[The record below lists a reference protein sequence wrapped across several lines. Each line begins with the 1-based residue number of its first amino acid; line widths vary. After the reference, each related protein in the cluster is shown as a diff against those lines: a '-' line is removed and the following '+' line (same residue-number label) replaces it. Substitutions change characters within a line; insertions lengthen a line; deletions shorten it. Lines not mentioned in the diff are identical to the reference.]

1 MLIVALTGG
10 IAAGKSVVARFLEER
25 GCAVHSADQAAHE
38 VMAPGSGAWERLRAH
53 FGPGILNPDRTIDR
67 RRLGAIVFADEAK
80 RRFLNSVV
88 HPLVLEKK
96 KEIIARLE
104 KEGKTKI
111 FVSEAALTI
120 EAGYAGMFDRVI
132 VVYCRPEVQ
141 AARLMARDGLDRQ
154 AALQKNSGPDA
165 PGREKKTGRLPYRH
179 LGHSGRHGNPD
190 GNGFPAVVAGL
201 PGKGKKEEGQLWYL
215 KPVLKF

>member
-67 RRLGAIVFADEAK
+67 PRLGAIVFADEAE

-104 KEGKTKI
+104 KDGKTKI
-111 FVSEAALTI
+111 FVSAAALTI
-120 EAGYAGMFDRVI
+120 EAGYAGLFDRVI

-154 AALQKNSGPDA
+154 AALQKIRAQMPQK
-165 PGREKKTGRLPYRH
+165 EKKKQADYLIDTSDTLADTEIRTEMVFRQLLRDYQEKEKKKKAS
-179 LGHSGRHGNPD
+179 SGI
-190 GNGFPAVVAGL
+190 
-201 PGKGKKEEGQLWYL
+201 
-215 KPVLKF
+215 

>member
-1 MLIVALTGG
+1 MLIAALTGG

-25 GCAVHSADQAAHE
+25 GCVVHSADQAAHE
-38 VMAPGSGAWERLRAH
+38 VMAPGSVAWERLRTH

-67 RRLGAIVFADEAK
+67 RRLGAIVFSDEAE
-80 RRFLNSVV
+80 RRFLNSVI

-120 EAGYAGMFDRVI
+120 EAGTAGLFDRVI

-141 AARLMARDGLDRQ
+141 VTRLMARDGLARKT
-154 AALQKNSGPDA
+154 ALQKIGTQMPQE
-165 PGREKKTGRLPYRH
+165 EKKKRADYLIDTSDTLADTEIRTEMVFRQLIRDYEEKEKKKA
-179 LGHSGRHGNPD
+179 
-190 GNGFPAVVAGL
+190 GFAL
-201 PGKGKKEEGQLWYL
+201 
-215 KPVLKF
+215 

>member
-154 AALQKNSGPDA
+154 AALQKIRAQMPQE
-165 PGREKKTGRLPYRH
+165 EKKKQADYLIDTSDTLADTEIRTEMVFRQLLRDYQE
-179 LGHSGRHGNPD
+179 
-190 GNGFPAVVAGL
+190 
-201 PGKGKKEEGQLWYL
+201 KEEKKAAGRS
-215 KPVLKF
+215 

>member
-154 AALQKNSGPDA
+154 AALQKIRAQMPQE
-165 PGREKKTGRLPYRH
+165 EKKKQADYLIDTSDTLADTEIRTGMVFRQLLRDCQEKEKKKKAS
-179 LGHSGRHGNPD
+179 SGI
-190 GNGFPAVVAGL
+190 
-201 PGKGKKEEGQLWYL
+201 
-215 KPVLKF
+215 

>member
-53 FGPGILNPDRTIDR
+53 FGPGILSPDRTIDR
-67 RRLGAIVFADEAK
+67 RRLGAIVFADEAE

-96 KEIIARLE
+96 REIIARLE

-141 AARLMARDGLDRQ
+141 AARLMVRDGLDRQ
-154 AALQKNSGPDA
+154 AALQKIRAQMPQE
-165 PGREKKTGRLPYRH
+165 EKKKQADYLIDTSDTLADTEIRTEIVFRRLLRDYEEKKKIKN
-179 LGHSGRHGNPD
+179 GDSGM
-190 GNGFPAVVAGL
+190 
-201 PGKGKKEEGQLWYL
+201 
-215 KPVLKF
+215 

>member
-38 VMAPGSGAWERLRAH
+38 VMAPGSRAWERLRAH

-67 RRLGAIVFADEAK
+67 RRLGAIVFADEAE

-104 KEGKTKI
+104 KEGKAKI
-111 FVSEAALTI
+111 FVSQAALTI
-120 EAGYAGMFDRVI
+120 EAGYAGLFDRVI

-154 AALQKNSGPDA
+154 AALQKIRAQMPQE
-165 PGREKKTGRLPYRH
+165 EKKKQADYLIDTSDTLADTEIRTEMVFRQLLRDYQEKEKK
-179 LGHSGRHGNPD
+179 
-190 GNGFPAVVAGL
+190 
-201 PGKGKKEEGQLWYL
+201 KGGARS
-215 KPVLKF
+215 

>member
-38 VMAPGSGAWERLRAH
+38 VMAPGSGAWGRLRTH

-67 RRLGAIVFADEAK
+67 RRLGAIVFADEAE

-111 FVSEAALTI
+111 FISEAALTI
-120 EAGYAGMFDRVI
+120 EAGYAGLFDRVI

-154 AALQKNSGPDA
+154 AALQKIRAQMPQE
-165 PGREKKTGRLPYRH
+165 EKKNQADYLINTSDTLADTEIRTEMVFRQLLRDYQE
-179 LGHSGRHGNPD
+179 
-190 GNGFPAVVAGL
+190 
-201 PGKGKKEEGQLWYL
+201 KEEKKAAGRS
-215 KPVLKF
+215 

>member
-1 MLIVALTGG
+1 MLIAALTGG

-53 FGPGILNPDRTIDR
+53 FGAGILNPDRTIDR
-67 RRLGAIVFADEAK
+67 RRLGAIVFADEAE

-132 VVYCRPEVQ
+132 VVYCRPEIQ

-154 AALQKNSGPDA
+154 AALQKIRAQMPQE
-165 PGREKKTGRLPYRH
+165 EKKKQADYLIDTSNTLADTEIRTEMVFRQLLRDWQEKENNKKAS
-179 LGHSGRHGNPD
+179 SGI
-190 GNGFPAVVAGL
+190 
-201 PGKGKKEEGQLWYL
+201 
-215 KPVLKF
+215 